1 MADLTEGQLLMTA
14 VAALGIGKKP
24 NGALQA
30 IKESNYLPG
39 IDQSSVKEHTGGLLD
54 IDACYVAE
62 TASTIILAFR
72 GTLGKDTDFFKN
84 LTAALDWLNDFN
96 ANPTSA
102 APAIPYGMVHS
113 GFYTSVTNL
122 APAFTADIIGR
133 LVRNKKKV
141 VITGYSKGAGMAPL
155 AACLLRSSGV
165 IADEVHLYE
174 PPRCGDVNFKL
185 AYDPIFPNTTRY
197 EYQDDLVPHTPP
209 SPFEM
214 ALLDQSSS
222 IAAIL
227 NLLYPDH
234 DSWNYCSVGKLQFVD
249 WENQIRPD
257 SNSVDFIPDDL
268 AKQRLQHLQ
277 VDFATNN
284 TAHLKDHMLNGHLFQ
299 VLAKGA
305 IYPTWV
311 DGPSS

>member
-1 MADLTEGQLLMTA
+1 MTA
-14 VAALGIGKKP
+14 VAAMGIGKKT

-30 IKESNYLPG
+30 IKDSNYLSE
-39 IDQSSVKEHTGGLLD
+39 IDPASVKEHTGGLLGV
-54 IDACYVAE
+54 DACYVAE

-72 GTLGKDTDFFKN
+72 GTLGAGSDFFQD
-84 LTAALDWLNDFN
+84 LTSLIDWLNDFN
-96 ANPTSA
+96 AEPVSA
-102 APAIPYGMVHS
+102 APAIPYGQVHS
-113 GFYTSVTNL
+113 GFYASVSNL
-122 APAFTADIIGR
+122 APAFTLDILGR
-133 LVRNKKKV
+133 LIRNKKKV
-141 VITGYSKGAGMAPL
+141 VLTGYSKGAGMAPL
-155 AACLLRSSGV
+155 AACLLRSSGIIV
-165 IADEVHLYE
+165 DEVHLYE

-214 ALLDQSSS
+214 ALLDSSS
-222 IAAIL
+222 SVAGIL
-227 NLLYPDH
+227 HALYPDH

-277 VDFATNN
+277 DDFATSSK
-284 TAHLKDHMLNGHLFQ
+284 AHLGDHMLNGHLFQ

-305 IYPTWV
+305 TYPTWV
-311 DGPSS
+311 DGPG